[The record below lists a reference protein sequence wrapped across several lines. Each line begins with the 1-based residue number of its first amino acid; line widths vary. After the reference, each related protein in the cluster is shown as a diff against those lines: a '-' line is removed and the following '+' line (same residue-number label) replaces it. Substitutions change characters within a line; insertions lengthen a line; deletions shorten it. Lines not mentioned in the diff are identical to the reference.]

1 MYDMS
6 KYLLSIVIPVMN
18 EVQNIAPLIKA
29 LSKSLKGLD
38 YEIVFVDDGSLDD
51 TVAEIKKLSQ
61 ANIKLIEFSRN
72 FGQTSAMA
80 AGIEYAHGDYIVTMD
95 GDLQN
100 DPSDI
105 PMMLKKLQEDNLD
118 ILAGVRSKRRDG
130 FIFRKIPSMIA
141 NFLIRKIS
149 RVNITDIGCTL
160 KVFKSSLAK
169 KLDLFGELHRFIPV
183 LASIY
188 GAKINEVPVKHHP
201 RKHGV
206 SKYGISRT
214 IRVLSDLS
222 TMLFLIKYRQKP
234 MHLFGTLGFGLFGVG
249 SLIGL
254 YLLVLKVMGYDI
266 GHRPLFFI
274 SILLII
280 TAIQLITTG
289 FIAELLMR
297 TYFSTGKN
305 KPYSIAKIYI
315 GGKEIDSSKNTSSK
329 ITAQGF

>member
-1 MYDMS
+1 MI
-6 KYLLSIVIPVMN
+6 KHLLSIVIPVMN
-18 EVQNIAPLIKA
+18 EEQNIAPLIKA
-29 LSKSLKGLD
+29 ISKSLANLD
-38 YEIVFVDDGSLDD
+38 YEIVFVDDGSLDG
-51 TVAEIKKLSQ
+51 TVEEIKKLSQ
-61 ANIKLIEFSRN
+61 DNIRLVEFSRN

-80 AGIEYAHGDYIVTMD
+80 AGIEYAEGEYIVTMD

-105 PMMLKKLQEDNLD
+105 PMMLKKLQKDNLD
-118 ILAGVRSKRRDG
+118 ILAGIRANRSDG
-130 FIFRKIPSMIA
+130 FILRKIPSITA
-141 NFLIRKIS
+141 NWLIRKIS

-188 GAKINEVPVKHHP
+188 GAKIDEVPVKHHP

-206 SKYGISRT
+206 SKYGIGRT

-234 MHLFGTLGFGLFGVG
+234 MHLFGTLGFGIFGIG
-249 SLIGL
+249 SLIGF
-254 YLLVLKVMGYDI
+254 YLLIMKLLGHDI

-274 SILLII
+274 CILMII
-280 TAIQLITTG
+280 TSIQLITTG

-305 KPYSIAKIYI
+305 KPYSIAKIYV
-315 GGKEIDSSKNTSSK
+315 GGKEVKVPK
-329 ITAQGF
+329 HL